1 VRVAWF
7 VSHLVTLEETMV
19 KEIFYDLEF
28 NVYGVVPLSNSG
40 EVFLGTVRGR
50 DFKYVYERAVALN
63 LHVRFETAAVR
74 DLVEG
79 V

>member
-1 VRVAWF
+1 
-7 VSHLVTLEETMV
+7 MV

-28 NVYGVVPLSNSG
+28 TEDSILILSYSG
-40 EVFLGTVRGR
+40 KILLEQFKNCSHKQIYQEAIAR
-50 DFKYVYERAVALN
+50 D

-74 DLVEG
+74 DLFIEG